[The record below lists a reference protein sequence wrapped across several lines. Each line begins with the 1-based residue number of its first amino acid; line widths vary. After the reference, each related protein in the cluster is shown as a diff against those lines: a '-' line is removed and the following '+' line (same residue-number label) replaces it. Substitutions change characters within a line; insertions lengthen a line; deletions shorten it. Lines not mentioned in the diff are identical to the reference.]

1 MTAQHRKVVARYVDG
16 RIVRGYT
23 FDFDPSQRRFHVFE
37 GPTAMGPSTQ
47 VLVRDLKAVFFVRDL
62 VGNPAHQDAQKFP
75 SGSRAAGA
83 HLEVRFRDGE
93 VLMGT
98 ADGTTTDPQG
108 FLLIPADPESNN
120 VRVYVIRTAT
130 RAIYPLGPAAPRRPR
145 SLALEPDRTASPV
158 PANPLLSGRL
168 LSWLTR

>member
-75 SGSRAAGA
+75 PGSRPGGA
-83 HLEVRFRDGE
+83 HVEVRFRDGE

-98 ADGTTTDPQG
+98 AESPTTDPQG
-108 FLLIPADPESNN
+108 VYVIPADQESNN
-120 VRVYVIRTAT
+120 VRVYVVAGAT
-130 RAIYPLGPAAPRRPR
+130 RAVYPL
-145 SLALEPDRTASPV
+145 EPVARTAGSV
-158 PANPLLSGRL
+158 TLGADQNTSFAATSPLLPGRL